1 MWNRISSGNS
11 FFMCMIL
18 RSSVK
23 MCAYCSI
30 LSSPSCFFFFF
41 LKRIVVYYHSFVF

>member
-30 LSSPSCFFFFF
+30 LSSASCFFF
-41 LKRIVVYYHSFVF
+41 KRIVVYYHSFVF

>member
-23 MCAYCSI
+23 MCTLCSI
-30 LSSPSCFFFFF
+30 LSSLLLF
-41 LKRIVVYYHSFVF
+41 SFVF